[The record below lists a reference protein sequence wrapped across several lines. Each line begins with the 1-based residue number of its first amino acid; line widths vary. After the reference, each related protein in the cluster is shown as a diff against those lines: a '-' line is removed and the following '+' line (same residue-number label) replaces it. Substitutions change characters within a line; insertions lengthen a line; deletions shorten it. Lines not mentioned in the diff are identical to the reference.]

1 MPVIS
6 TRLSGESGF
15 TLIEMLVAILA
26 GMIVMG
32 AAFSILD
39 ISLSQSARIAD
50 RVSADQRG
58 RIAMEKILL
67 ELHSSCV
74 SIGANP
80 IQPESTGTNIK
91 FFSQTGSEPSFAT
104 MTKHEISLK
113 EGTLK
118 DASYQST
125 GGTEATKWTF
135 PGAPT
140 TTTTLLTGVSQ
151 SAEGVTPVF
160 EYFKYETAGEKKGQL
175 STTPLPTPLPT
186 FLSASDAK
194 ATAKVTISF
203 TTAPESS
210 NKKGDRLVDLSDSVV
225 LRLTPSAEI
234 GGNEPCE

>member
-15 TLIEMLVAILA
+15 TLIEMLVAIFA

-32 AAFSILD
+32 ATFSIMD

-80 IQPESTGTNIK
+80 IQPESNGTNIK
-91 FFSQTGSEPSFAT
+91 FLSQTGSEPSFAT

-160 EYFKYETAGEKKGQL
+160 EYFKYETAGEKRGQL
-175 STTPLPTPLPT
+175 STTRLPIPLGIPE
-186 FLSASDAK
+186 AK
-194 ATAKVTISF
+194 TTAKVTISF

-210 NKKGDRLVDLSDSVV
+210 NKKGDRLVELSDSVV

>member
-15 TLIEMLVAILA
+15 TLIEMLVAILT

-32 AAFSILD
+32 ATFSIMD

-80 IQPESTGTNIK
+80 IQPGSEGARIK
-91 FFSQTGSEPSFAT
+91 FLSQTGPEPSFAT
-104 MTKHEISLK
+104 MTKHEIFLE

-118 DASYQST
+118 DYSYKNT
-125 GGTEATKWTF
+125 GGSEATKWTF
-135 PGAPT
+135 LGAIP

-175 STTPLPTPLPT
+175 STTPLPVPLGIPE
-186 FLSASDAK
+186 AK